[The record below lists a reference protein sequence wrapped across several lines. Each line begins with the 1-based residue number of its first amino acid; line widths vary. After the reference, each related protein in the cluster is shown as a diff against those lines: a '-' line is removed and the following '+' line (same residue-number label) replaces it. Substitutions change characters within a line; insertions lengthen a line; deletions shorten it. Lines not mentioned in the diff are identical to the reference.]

1 MKAII
6 LAAGEGKRLKPLTN
20 DRPKCL
26 LELGN
31 KSILDWQI
39 DTMHLCGISDI
50 VVVKGYSAEKIIR
63 KDVRYY
69 ANDNFKNTNM
79 VITLWCAEPELEGE
93 IIVSYGDIIYN
104 HEVLQKLID
113 STGDISVVV
122 DTNWQQYWQARFED
136 PLKDAEALKM
146 DADKRI
152 KVIGQK
158 AEKISDVE
166 AGYIG
171 LIKFRENGLKIL
183 KKSFSN
189 AKDIAKKGEFPWGAS
204 RSFETTYMTDMLQGI
219 INEGH
224 NVYGVSVNGGWLEI
238 DSHRDYDLAK
248 KLFING
254 EVISLNEASLTSQ

>member
-6 LAAGEGKRLKPLTN
+6 LAAGEGKRSKPLTN
-20 DRPKCL
+20 NRPKCL

-50 VVVKGYSAEKIIR
+50 VVVKGYCAEKIIR

-69 ANDNFKNTNM
+69 INDNFKTTNM
-79 VITLWCAEPELEGE
+79 VMTLWCAEPELEGE
-93 IIVSYGDIIYN
+93 IIVSYGDIVYN
-104 HEVLQKLID
+104 EKVLRQLL
-113 STGDISVVV
+113 SSSHDISVVV
-122 DTNWQQYWQARFED
+122 DRNWQQYWQARFED

-158 AEKISDVE
+158 ANKMPDIE

-171 LIKFRENGLKIL
+171 LIKFRKEGIRIFKE
-183 KKSFSN
+183 SFLN
-189 AKDIAKKGEFPWGAS
+189 AKNITKKGEFPWGIS
-204 RSFETTYMTDMLQGI
+204 RSFETAYMTDMLQGL

-238 DSHRDYDLAK
+238 DSPRDYELAK
-248 KLFING
+248 ELFIKG
-254 EVISLNEASLTSQ
+254 EIISLDKINLAN